1 MNGTEYRSNKFE
13 KKKALSNRRAA
24 KKEKKRKPFEVGEQ
38 VYYAVEDRCTI
49 FSGFGKIETVEE
61 YWCLVVSLDGTD
73 YTINKSDLYRTKEE
87 LIEAFN
93 YWLKDIDISKE
104 QNAEVSNA

>member
-38 VYYAVEDRCTI
+38 VYFVSADRCTVV
-49 FSGFGKIETVEE
+49 SGLGRIVQVEE
-61 YWCLVVSLDGTD
+61 YWCKVVSRDNCS
-73 YTINKSDLYRTKEE
+73 YAINKSEIFRTKEE
-87 LIEAFN
+87 LV
-93 YWLKDIDISKE
+93 E
-104 QNAEVSNA
+104 QINKWMSELEVSNA